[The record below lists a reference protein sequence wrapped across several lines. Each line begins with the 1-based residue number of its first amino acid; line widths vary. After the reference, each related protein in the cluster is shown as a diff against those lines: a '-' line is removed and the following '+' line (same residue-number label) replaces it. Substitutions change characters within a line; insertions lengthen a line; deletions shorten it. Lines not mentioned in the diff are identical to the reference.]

1 MGGVEVRLEGVYASY
16 GEVEALRGVSFSF
29 PESSIT
35 AVLGPSGC
43 GKTTMLKV
51 IAGLLRPAKGR
62 VLFGGVDYTSLPP
75 ERRNVGFVFQDLA
88 LFPHMTVYDNVA
100 FGLRARGFSE
110 SGVRRQVEWALET
123 VGLTPPR
130 EYWGRRVTSLSGGQ
144 QQRVAL
150 ARAIAYEP
158 PVLLLDEPLSHLD
171 FKIRQRLLGELK
183 RLQRKLGS
191 TMIYVTHDQ
200 WEAMELADTLVIM
213 RAGRIVQHGSPVE
226 VYTKPSSVYVATFF
240 GDANILPKE
249 LLNPGSGDGSA
260 VVVRPEDLEIV
271 RNGSSIPPEW
281 PRLEAVVEDLVFQGP
296 LIRVEL
302 RWKGGRLKA
311 VVPRSMA
318 ASLPR
323 PGELV
328 SVTWSPERGVDVAL
342 D

>member
-1 MGGVEVRLEGVYASY
+1 MGGVEVRLDNVHASY

-51 IAGLLRPAKGR
+51 IAGLLKPSRGR
-62 VLFGGVDYTSLPP
+62 VFFGGADYTGLPP
-75 ERRNVGFVFQDLA
+75 ERRSVGFVFQDLA

-100 FGLRARGFSE
+100 FGLRARGFSGGE
-110 SGVRRQVEWALET
+110 VRRQVEWALET

-130 EYWGRRVTSLSGGQ
+130 EFMGRRVTSLSGGQ

-171 FKIRQRLLGELK
+171 FKIRQRLLAELK

-213 RAGRIVQHGSPVE
+213 RDGRIVQHGTPSE
-226 VYTKPSSVYVATFF
+226 VYTRPANVYVATFF
-240 GDANILPKE
+240 GDANIIPKE
-249 LLNPGSGDGSA
+249 LLTPGSREEWA
-260 VVVRPEDLEIV
+260 IMVRPEDLEIV
-271 RNGSSIPPEW
+271 RNGSPVPPGW

-302 RWKGGRLKA
+302 RWRGGRLRA
-311 VVPRSMA
+311 VVPRRTAS
-318 ASLPR
+318 SLPR
-323 PGELV
+323 PGEAV
-328 SVTWSPERGVDVAL
+328 SVTWSPDRGVDVAL
-342 D
+342 E